1 MSSSPDKNAALT
13 PMELNAILG
22 LEDAPVAP
30 VVAPMFRPR
39 RAGEPAF
46 ELESRRDTALANALY
61 AEARRMKTILDRA
74 AMPERDRLA
83 AEESHALF
91 MRALLDFL
99 RYAGT
104 DD

>member
-1 MSSSPDKNAALT
+1 MSSSPDRNAALT

-22 LEDAPVAP
+22 LEEAPATP

-74 AMPERDRLA
+74 VMSERDRAA